1 MARFKLLP
9 EGVRR
14 DDGACIPPDDANG
27 DWREYLAWLADG
39 NTPDAADPPA
49 PDPTL
54 RAIHPFYFR
63 LRFTQA
69 QRTTFD
75 LSTDPAVVELRAR
88 FLAAST
94 IGLDD
99 QRTSDGLDLMAA
111 KGLIQP
117 GDKAA
122 LLADRKPDER
132 P

>member
-1 MARFKLLP
+1 MTYKLLAAG
-9 EGVRR
+9 GVQRS
-14 DDGACIPPDDANG
+14 DGACIPEDAGNA
-27 DWREYLAWLADG
+27 DWRDYQAWLADG
-39 NTPDAADPPA
+39 NTPDQADPPP

-54 RAIHPFYFR
+54 RSIHPFYFR
-63 LRFTQA
+63 LRFTQQ

-99 QRTSDGLDLMAA
+99 KRTSDGLDLMIA

-122 LLADRKPDER
+122 LLADRKPEEK

>member
-1 MARFKLLP
+1 MTVFVERRNGVVVGVYARQQP
-9 EGVRR
+9 GYAEEE
-14 DDGACIPPDDANG
+14 I
-27 DWREYLAWLADG
+27 
-39 NTPDAADPPA
+39 AADHPDVVAFLAPP

-54 RAIHPFYFR
+54 RMIHPFYFR
-63 LRFTQA
+63 LRFTQQ

-99 QRTSDGLDLMAA
+99 KRTSDGLDLMIA

-122 LLADRKPDER
+122 LLADRKPEEK